1 MYLLG
6 EQPAYAEQLINR
18 LQGIPAQ
25 LLEGLAPSAPP
36 IELKGSDDL
45 AEDLQGYSLY
55 KMSLYEVM
63 YQCTAPMMCFG
74 ARPLADNR
82 YQ

>member
-1 MYLLG
+1 MWRLRVWKEPRSPAGYYG
-6 EQPAYAEQLINR
+6 ERISNR
-18 LQGIPAQ
+18 V
-25 LLEGLAPSAPP
+25 SVVHV
-36 IELKGSDDL
+36 GSVERRRLSGGDP

-55 KMSLYEVM
+55 QMALYEVM

-74 ARPLADNR
+74 ARPLGDNR